1 MITPRVKNLNM
12 PEYPDIQSAMQAL
25 DRLQAKLHTCSRS
38 ADSQDCPE
46 TLSMHYCRLGALR
59 ATLASP
65 LFQQIV
71 HLQRSVQEFKGMPIH
86 LPNGNAPS
94 TKTHPKE
101 LILSPLVPQPE
112 SLPDRE
118 QFAVLIDHLSQ
129 WVCGPVTRHM
139 HRPCVNIPVHVQFAP
154 NFPQGRPVE
163 EVELGKDEDLPGSL
177 GFSVVGLRSK
187 QQGELGIFIQ
197 AITESGIAHRDG
209 RLREGDQILAIN
221 GHVLD
226 IGVSHQYAVSLLQG
240 ATGAVRLIVAHT
252 LYNDD
257 PMNGGVDEIST
268 PRHSI
273 DASWEVIDAIDLEND
288 GSGLGFG
295 IVGGRDSGVMVKTI
309 LQTGAAAR
317 DGRLRSG
324 DRILQIGETDVRGM
338 STEQVAEELRHCGA
352 HVLLLVAHKEAT
364 ETCVDTPDQVAYEG
378 EQILPPEAF
387 SGYPISNAASFDES
401 SFPGEWVENVDN
413 EDELERYEVNLVKDE
428 HGLGI
433 TIAGYVGERNSELCG
448 IFVKSITP
456 GSAAANDGRIGIGD
470 RIIAVDG
477 QDLQGYS
484 NQQAVEELRHTG
496 KWVHLSLARR
506 HGPALHGQP
515 GELPNHSLTH
525 FTLSEETDN
534 ERGQESDG
542 ELVDEISNDSELEEF
557 IGEEE
562 VIRAK
567 WTESLGLEHEIL
579 VSRFDK
585 SNEQASLGITL
596 EPCDGQHMI
605 HSLPEGQVCSS
616 GPVKPGDELLEINGE
631 TVVDLSHNQVK
642 AMLKQLPLH
651 SIMVFCRPPRFLCI
665 PVELSSPD
673 CSDVV
678 VNKMWACSEE
688 EYIPTESILH
698 LDDVKL
704 ADVSEEVEEEM
715 TAVPLSDN
723 NGSNHDKENGSYPSL
738 EQGHWENE
746 TVVDEESHST
756 CISEDHLERHPVWE
770 SEVQWVELEKG
781 SHGLGFSVLDYQD
794 PQDPEKPLI
803 VIRSLVPGGAADNS
817 GQLLPGDRLLYVNE
831 QHLSHA
837 GLDEAVAAL
846 KGAALGP
853 VRIGVLKP
861 IPVEASELEPSET
874 TFGDFKTPDPDL
886 QKELPVPHPL
896 TKPRRAHCLSDP
908 DVDVFLQSLAPELHK
923 NASGAKESFPML
935 LHSRTLPLQSDL
947 IDNDTRP
954 ALCGPCHQAI
964 PDLDEQ
970 LRDTRIW
977 LASFRNSRVWSGR
990 LPGAFMQKGASVLG
1004 STQVSPGINQAHCDM
1019 MWHIGLGDN
1028 TDGGQEPCARIG
1040 KVPSEYEKNI
1050 QIQKGTS
1057 GLGLTVTSVA
1067 SGAGVIVRKVASG
1080 GAVSNGGHISSGD
1093 CIVRINGESLGGVG
1107 NARARALLRKH
1118 SLVSSELG
1126 FVYPD
1131 TGACEPS
1138 FCELTYVLAE
1148 EVEDYIASLG
1158 HVHVDP
1164 SSHDLPEREA
1174 GEGEENLSSLP
1185 TQWEAPRRVFVNR
1198 EDSCSLGISIMGG
1211 RRMGARVGTGEVM
1224 RGIFI
1229 KHILPDS
1236 PAGRAGVLREG
1247 DRILE
1252 VGGVELAGASHEEAV
1267 EAIRQAANPVDFFL
1281 QSLIGQQQGSID
1293 SYPCPL
1299 QRSPSNP
1306 FLNDQDLETNVME
1319 ELPGAQC
1326 ISKLENYQGL
1336 LLEREGGTCMEAMQ
1350 ESFWGG
1356 NQQDDEGN
1364 VSLNS
1369 NCGGEGV
1376 PQRMAPEVV
1385 SKEMNKE
1392 NLNFV
1397 GTSSPPISPVDVMIG
1412 HVPATIATPET
1423 QQTPQTCSIVPGR
1436 ETTIEIEKGHTGLGL
1451 SIVGG
1456 SDTLL
1461 GAIIIH
1467 EVYDKGAA
1475 AKDER
1480 LWAGDQIL
1488 EVNGVDLHCATHDDA
1503 IAALRHTAG
1512 RVCLRVYRD
1521 EGQERE
1527 GNCGYEELEVLLDKL
1542 PGQDFGISIIGRRNG
1557 GGVFISEV
1565 IRSDSTETCAKLSP
1579 GDQILIIND
1588 DDVRNAS
1595 QEVVADILKHAQGE
1609 VRMLVAKPRK
1619 NSWNVAGRSF
1629 PGEKASLAIDVLP
1642 ANQRGSPMEN
1652 HLSASSLSPCADS
1665 IMPSLGQYRTVVL
1678 QRGSDGLGFS
1688 IVGGMGSP
1696 HGDLPIYVKTIL
1708 EKGAAV
1714 RAGGLHR
1721 GDQIVA
1727 VNGESMKGAT
1737 HAHALDAL
1745 KRAIGTVELTVLS
1758 LLCDPTLAERARP

>member
-886 QKELPVPHPL
+886 QKE
-896 TKPRRAHCLSDP
+896 
-908 DVDVFLQSLAPELHK
+908 
-923 NASGAKESFPML
+923 
-935 LHSRTLPLQSDL
+935 
-947 IDNDTRP
+947 
-954 ALCGPCHQAI
+954 
-964 PDLDEQ
+964 
-970 LRDTRIW
+970 
-977 LASFRNSRVWSGR
+977 
-990 LPGAFMQKGASVLG
+990 
-1004 STQVSPGINQAHCDM
+1004 
-1019 MWHIGLGDN
+1019 
-1028 TDGGQEPCARIG
+1028 PCARIG

-1164 SSHDLPEREA
+1164 SSSHDLPEREA